1 MARSPDGWSRYGQG
15 LEVGASPLAEEQDKE
30 ATEHLEIPAAKT
42 GPEQPQI
49 LEHIVRQI
57 G

>member
-1 MARSPDGWSRYGQG
+1 MAGAVTGQG
-15 LEVGASPLAEEQDKE
+15 LEVGAFPLDEEQDPE

-49 LEHIVRQI
+49 LEHTVRQI